1 MTTTTDELQRTI
13 LGRLSGAPAGLAPR
27 ALLAGLPAPQAQV
40 ALGLL
45 IVSGRVDEVD
55 GRLSLTLLER
65 RASVWSDSF
74 GQLAATVAKERRR
87 AGSSVPAKWPPAP
100 RALATGA
107 ARPRRAAAHRRR
119 GAWSAAARSCKSDPC

>member
-45 IVSGRVDEVD
+45 IVSGRVNEV
-55 GRLSLTLLER
+55 ER
-65 RASVWSDSF
+65 AP
-74 GQLAATVAKERRR
+74 VAH
-87 AGSSVPAKWPPAP
+87 PARAP
-100 RALATGA
+100 RQLGG
-107 ARPRRAAAHRRR
+107 P
-119 GAWSAAARSCKSDPC
+119 